1 MYRIIIK
8 KRAKKFIDKLPKQ
21 EKLRLVTAIEELP
34 NGSDIKKMKGHDD
47 LMRLRV
53 GDYRVVYTVDNGELI
68 VLVIDAGNRG
78 EIYTDIERNGCR
90 KRRRSERKALRGGQF
105 SSLCFGNRY
114 ISPSIRH
121 LTQPVGQTFVPH
133 NRTAQ
138 PLLKPCYALRC
149 LRPAMQCPS
158 LLCLCLAPHC
168 SSKPCLCCALLLKA
182 MPLLC

>member
-78 EIYTDIERNGCR
+78 DIY
-90 KRRRSERKALRGGQF
+90 
-105 SSLCFGNRY
+105 NRY
-114 ISPSIRH
+114 
-121 LTQPVGQTFVPH
+121 
-133 NRTAQ
+133 
-138 PLLKPCYALRC
+138 
-149 LRPAMQCPS
+149 
-158 LLCLCLAPHC
+158 
-168 SSKPCLCCALLLKA
+168 
-182 MPLLC
+182 